1 MHEES
6 SDDNGNGPEQVDENM
21 QVGAANVHIFVGM
34 PVEHDGAENIGD
46 EADHAD
52 YKHDGNVDGFAVAEA
67 FDGFEHDPNGD
78 NGHAHGVEEGGHH
91 FESFIAVGG
100 GFVAVR
106 RARRIATAAT
116 TSPVESDSMCMA
128 SEMSAREPEYQPPKS
143 SAKKITAVKNK
154 TPNRA
159 RREEGT

>member
-1 MHEES
+1 MHEEGG
-6 SDDNGNGPEQVDENM
+6 DDNGNGPEQVDENM

-100 GFVAVR
+100 GFR
-106 RARRIATAAT
+106 CGAAGQ
-116 TSPVESDSMCMA
+116 EDSDGSHN
-128 SEMSAREPEYQPPKS
+128 EPGGVGQHVHGVGDKREGAGVPAAEEFGEE
-143 SAKKITAVKNK
+143 N
-154 TPNRA
+154 NRG
-159 RREEGT
+159 EE